1 VAERIQIKKE
11 KDKTIVTIFPLYDKQ
26 KSNLMTVWMV
36 LWLACGAVVLY
47 ELFANHSREEKLV
60 LAVYMVFWTYFAY
73 RIARMLRWRKS
84 GREVITFHQDKV
96 LIGKFVGERGLE
108 TSYAAKDI
116 QEVKA
121 PEVNKVSFA
130 AVFNHSYWM
139 EGSEALIF
147 TCGKTKVAAGL
158 QLSEAEQ
165 KKLFREFTRLL
176 SQARQ

>member
-1 VAERIQIKKE
+1 
-11 KDKTIVTIFPLYDKQ
+11 
-26 KSNLMTVWMV
+26 
-36 LWLACGAVVLY
+36 
-47 ELFANHSREEKLV
+47 
-60 LAVYMVFWTYFAY
+60 
-73 RIARMLRWRKS
+73 
-84 GREVITFHQDKV
+84 
-96 LIGKFVGERGLE
+96 
-108 TSYAAKDI
+108 
-116 QEVKA
+116 
-121 PEVNKVSFA
+121 VSFA